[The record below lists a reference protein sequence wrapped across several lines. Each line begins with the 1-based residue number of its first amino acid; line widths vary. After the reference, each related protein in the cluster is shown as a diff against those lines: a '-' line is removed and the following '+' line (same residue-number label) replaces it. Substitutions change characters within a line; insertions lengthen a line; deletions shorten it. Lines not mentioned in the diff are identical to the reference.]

1 MLPSPFLFG
10 RAVSV
15 IGFLRRMIQKIHS
28 RRVEKSL
35 HVCAKS
41 LQLCLTLSDP
51 VDCSPPGSSVHGILQ
66 ARILEWVAMPSS
78 RGSSQPK
85 DPTRVSCCSCIAGG
99 FFTTE
104 PLRKARHKAL
114 QNIQAK
120 TERIFFPFSSV

>member
-1 MLPSPFLFG
+1 MDRGAWRATISGVSESDRTEQLHTEVMLPSPFLFG

-66 ARILEWVAMPSS
+66 ARILEWVAMPAF
-78 RGSSQPK
+78 RASSQPR
-85 DPTRVSCCSCIAGG
+85 DQTRVSYVSCISRQI
-99 FFTTE
+99 
-104 PLRKARHKAL
+104 LYH
-114 QNIQAK
+114 
-120 TERIFFPFSSV
+120 